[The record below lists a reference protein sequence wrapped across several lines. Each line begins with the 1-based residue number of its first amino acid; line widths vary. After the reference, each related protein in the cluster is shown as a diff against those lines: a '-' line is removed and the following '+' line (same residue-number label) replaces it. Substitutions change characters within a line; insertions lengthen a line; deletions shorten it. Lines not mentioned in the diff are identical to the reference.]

1 MLGYCRGTRHPP
13 TATKAERRS
22 QFVALRDPLLRH
34 ILPLSIEPG
43 VGRPTRGVESA
54 VESPRGAN
62 LPSREEDRHKPDFI
76 WYWKRRLHQDRHGA
90 FGGAYAHS
98 SCGPDPC
105 RRSLLGDDFAF
116 DFGDGRGREDPV
128 FGASGFGVRRPL
140 RFLARRLDLSDE
152 QLEDAARILERLEIE
167 RAQAAVDLR
176 RTAADLADALDGNE
190 FSTESAGGASQTR
203 VDTARRVQEALT
215 TALRELHEVLA
226 SDQRSQLAT
235 LIRRG
240 ELRI

>member
-1 MLGYCRGTRHPP
+1 M
-13 TATKAERRS
+13 
-22 QFVALRDPLLRH
+22 
-34 ILPLSIEPG
+34 
-43 VGRPTRGVESA
+43 
-54 VESPRGAN
+54 N
-62 LPSREEDRHKPDFI
+62 PDFI

-90 FGGAYAHS
+90 YGAAYAYS

-105 RRSLLGDDFAF
+105 RRSPRGNDFAFDF
-116 DFGDGRGREDPV
+116 DFGDGRGREDRV

-152 QLEDAARILERLEIE
+152 QLEDAARILERLKIE

-190 FSTESAGGASQTR
+190 FNTERAGSASQTR

-215 TALRELHEVLA
+215 TALRELHEVLD
-226 SDQRSQLAT
+226 SDQRAQLAT

>member
-1 MLGYCRGTRHPP
+1 M
-13 TATKAERRS
+13 
-22 QFVALRDPLLRH
+22 
-34 ILPLSIEPG
+34 
-43 VGRPTRGVESA
+43 
-54 VESPRGAN
+54 N
-62 LPSREEDRHKPDFI
+62 PDFI
-76 WYWKRRLHQDRHGA
+76 WYWMRRLQQDPYGP
-90 FGGAYAHS
+90 FGGAYKYS
-98 SCGPDPC
+98 SCGSQPGG
-105 RRSLLGDDFAF
+105 RSPRADDFAFDFSF

-152 QLEDAARILERLEIE
+152 QLEDAARILERLKIE

-190 FSTESAGGASQTR
+190 FNTERAGSASQTR

-215 TALRELHEVLA
+215 TALRELHEVLD
-226 SDQRSQLAT
+226 SDQRTQLAT